1 MITVCVKDAHQG
13 DSVEKIPVK
22 SFIDQQEYAEE
33 LAEGLKIVHGGKTY
47 LVVAAHT
54 EMTAPVTL
62 YQIED
67 RMACGNVIVFD
78 LDCCKYEGIVLNW

>member
-1 MITVCVKDAHQG
+1 MVTVCIKDALER
-13 DSVEKIPVK
+13 DFVKKIPVK
-22 SFIDQQEYAEE
+22 SYIDQKVYAEE
-33 LAEGLKIVHGGKTY
+33 LAEGLKITHGDKTY
-47 LVVAAHT
+47 LVIAAHT

-78 LDCCKYEGIVLNW
+78 PDHCKYEGIVLNW

>member
-1 MITVCVKDAHQG
+1 MERG
-13 DSVEKIPVK
+13 
-22 SFIDQQEYAEE
+22 AEE
-33 LAEGLKIVHGGKTY
+33 LAEGLKIVHGDKTY

-54 EMTAPVTL
+54 GMTAPVTL

-67 RMACGNVIVFD
+67 RMTCGNVTVFD